1 MKSTGAYI
9 GLLIAS
15 SIFIGF
21 FLPWWVLMLVSFGL
35 AFYFKPSELKA
46 FAIAFAATI
55 ATWAGM
61 VFWMDQWSQSSLTNM
76 VGQVFQGLKAMHLY
90 WITGLV
96 GGISSGLA
104 AWAGAAM
111 NSFLSERK

>member
-46 FAIAFAATI
+46 FAIAFAATNTEARDVTNNI
-55 ATWAGM
+55 
-61 VFWMDQWSQSSLTNM
+61 FFILSSPKNKLTTES
-76 VGQVFQGLKAMHLY
+76 Y
-90 WITGLV
+90 Y
-96 GGISSGLA
+96 
-104 AWAGAAM
+104 
-111 NSFLSERK
+111 